1 MSALFAA
8 FVTWQLLAQPAS
20 AAAPGALSIWDQAGF
35 IESRHCV
42 SDAFINW
49 DRGGL
54 WNGALQCSKDESGSY
69 RDSCACRCD
78 LRPVAEAF
86 VSSYA
91 KSACQSNTV
100 DIQSAQLLY
109 DAYCATAVTV
119 PCAGYTPVQVAV
131 TLPTTAPATLSIW
144 SADNHFSDAR
154 SAGLICTM
162 ATAQL
167 RLKPPF
173 RPPHQGTQLRPR
185 APDSGIKW
193 RIFRG
198 LNLESY
204 HKVSNHK

>member
-20 AAAPGALSIWDQAGF
+20 AAAPGALSIRDQAGF

-42 SDAFINW
+42 SDAFIIW

-54 WNGALQCSKDESGSY
+54 WNGALKCSKDESG
-69 RDSCACRCD
+69 
-78 LRPVAEAF
+78 
-86 VSSYA
+86 
-91 KSACQSNTV
+91 KHTV

-109 DAYCATAVTV
+109 NAYCATAVTA

-154 SAGLICTM
+154 SCVTGAFVNWGRGGL
-162 ATAQL
+162 
-167 RLKPPF
+167 
-173 RPPHQGTQLRPR
+173 
-185 APDSGIKW
+185 
-193 RIFRG
+193 
-198 LNLESY
+198 
-204 HKVSNHK
+204 